1 MVSVEYGSWKYISH
15 DVGNEH
21 TKNDKIFLPY
31 VLHYVDDPLGSHYD
45 KVYYVPYISYDVF
58 TVGEDKTYILASIDF
73 SKDDVY
79 ADDPKVMN
87 LMDLYG
93 SYVEGYS
100 KYLISGLYSDDSE
113 RFIKDTFVE
122 NYKVVYEEVYMNTVR
137 VPGQG
142 LFMNVGRRDC
152 LFRRLPKELKELKD
166 MLSCDMR
173 STGGREDLLT
183 LYDNFG
189 KLVSKTNYTLNKN
202 YRYRVEEGGGDR

>member
-1 MVSVEYGSWKYISH
+1 MVSVEYGSWKYISQ

-21 TKNDKIFLPY
+21 TKNDKVFLPY
-31 VLHYVDDPLGSHYD
+31 VLHDVDDPLGSHYD
-45 KVYYVPYISYDVF
+45 KVYYVPSISYDVF

-73 SKDDVY
+73 SKDDGY

-122 NYKVVYEEVYMNTVR
+122 NYKVVYEEIFMNTTH

-152 LFRRLPKELKELKD
+152 IFRHLPKELGELIRFN
-166 MLSCDMR
+166 MESPRAGESLIP
-173 STGGREDLLT
+173 

-189 KLVSKTNYTLNKN
+189 KLVSKTNYIINKD
-202 YRYRVEEGGGDR
+202 YRFRVEE